1 MILAFSPPESSIRYR
16 SGTILSGVT
25 FDKRYWVF
33 IGAAMFFSGIASVST
48 LYLAMVQ
55 AHFLECNSV
64 SAVCF
69 DMFGMVPCM
78 FFGVFALMP
87 VMMAIPYLFRQNEK
101 PGLLSVLVLGC
112 IVFYTF
118 LDATNN
124 ISAIMG
130 YHHIYLFAHAALG
143 TTNNVTGTVI
153 GTGKSLC

>member
-1 MILAFSPPESSIRYR
+1 MILVFSPPESSIRYR

-33 IGAAMFFSGIASVST
+33 IGAAMFFAGIASVST

-55 AHFLECNSV
+55 VHFMECNSV

-69 DMFGMVPCM
+69 HTFGMVPCM
-78 FFGVFALMP
+78 FFGVFALIP

-143 TTNNVTGTVI
+143 TTNNVTGTVV